1 MLLSAIILRA
11 VTSLARKIA
20 TTIREPAPNPPG
32 AMRERRA
39 ISRMSRSGTQFQS
52 LMPKPHS
59 LFRVSSTLPA
69 RIMEGTVLPEG
80 AKMPNVYQQS
90 FSLLEALWRPLVQH
104 GIIEKVSA
112 PVLASWIIQHI
123 GASFPS
129 SASEEP
135 ATRHAYLAYHS
146 WNEYRAGDFD
156 EYFWGAGAAGEK
168 TVASDVQGK
177 KTPGL
182 AQLLPPALFDELC
195 RMLST
200 TRDARIP
207 ERPYASFNGQTE
219 GLWFYG
225 LHQFDHVS
233 SADELPKLQDQFCQ
247 RGIGP
252 GGQLVLRS
260 RPFGGLA
267 LDARDLDYYRD
278 DFDTKALIKE
288 QTTADNLDD
297 KRMTFLMLFMRGKKN
312 SKLNET
318 FLWNQQYKNN
328 RLDTL
333 LDARRLGSE
342 SSTEDDMRT
351 SVRQALDLAVCLSF
365 AAAREVEKQLGATIA
380 REELLSALLGAEV
393 RGTSAAP
400 GTGKPLLDVSER
412 TQLMNACTWP
422 DSALGIAAAA
432 TCAIVRLLLG
442 ASPSAFDALFDHFD
456 YLEQGGVSAM
466 LDFKNG
472 YLREVAAWGDV
483 LDMRDAD
490 NERFS
495 YRDLYVA
502 PEFEQRPGA
511 DARPSSSSDP
521 RAANPACIVAR
532 MPGRARLLIQAGSG
546 MGKTTYVK
554 GLAAGIARMRISGDG
569 TLFNTLTHHEAAVPL
584 MNCTPVLIAQPE
596 AALAG
601 KGFEALESTRP
612 ELSSDEFASLLYR
625 QLPDALKAPFR
636 TVSNGDKQAALEL
649 FRSLLK
655 APDSLVIVD
664 SIDEV
669 PLAVR
674 NRYIDCLAD
683 LAEDPHYNIQRLIV
697 TSRPLED
704 ASELKLE
711 HALSDNIVRLLPFD
725 QDRQRDLFERLRQNH
740 PEDDAQAIAFED
752 IAETPGFDS
761 LLGNPLLLTALVR
774 SLLRNPH
781 ATAFNVLDTLVELLP
796 KLPEQDVYDD
806 LVLAHI
812 AFDMTANAGGDS
824 IDELTFRKRYQT
836 YRGVA
841 RSEAT
846 LGAGGD
852 EPSREDIIDR
862 MVTRRGILTMRNGN
876 VSFEHTIVR
885 ALFACRHVL
894 NALTSGVSERLSQ
907 EQYDRAYNL
916 YSALLDVCIDPER
929 GDAAA
934 ELAILLLLSARRP
947 YATRFYEDLQADI
960 YRELCG
966 LTLNAFGENQYHHDV
981 AVKLI
986 QASHSFDFGLPCRR
1000 NEQIRVWESR
1010 LVAFADYYAADEASI
1025 VDHERTDETSANK
1038 RAEER

>member
-1 MLLSAIILRA
+1 
-11 VTSLARKIA
+11 
-20 TTIREPAPNPPG
+20 
-32 AMRERRA
+32 
-39 ISRMSRSGTQFQS
+39 
-52 LMPKPHS
+52 
-59 LFRVSSTLPA
+59 
-69 RIMEGTVLPEG
+69 
-80 AKMPNVYQQS
+80 MPNVYQQS
-90 FSLLEALWRPLVQH
+90 FSLLEALWQPLVQH
-104 GIIEKVSA
+104 GIIEKASA
-112 PVLASWIIQHI
+112 PMLASWITQNI

-129 SASEEP
+129 SASEES
-135 ATRHAYLAYHS
+135 ARRRAYTAYHS

-156 EYFWGAGAAGEK
+156 KYFWGADTANEGAAS
-168 TVASDVQGK
+168 SDAHSK
-177 KTPGL
+177 ETPGL

-207 ERPYASFNGQTE
+207 ERPYASFNDQTE

-225 LHQFDHVS
+225 FHQFDHVS
-233 SADELPKLQDQFCQ
+233 STDEPPKLQDQVCQ

-260 RPFGGLA
+260 RPFGDLV
-267 LDARDLDYYRD
+267 LDARDLDDYRD
-278 DFDTKALIKE
+278 DFDTKALLKE

-297 KRMTFLMLFMRGKKN
+297 KRMTFLMLFMQGKKN

-333 LDARRLGSE
+333 MDTRRLGSD
-342 SSTEDDMRT
+342 SSTEDDMHT

-380 REELLSALLGAEV
+380 REELLSALLNAEV
-393 RGTSAAP
+393 REVSAAP
-400 GTGKPLLDVSER
+400 GAGEALLDASER
-412 TQLMNACTWP
+412 AQLMNACTWP

-511 DARPSSSSDP
+511 GAPSSSDP

-532 MPGRARLLIQAGSG
+532 MPGRARLLVQAGSG

-612 ELSSDEFASLLYR
+612 ELSNDEFASLLYR

-683 LAEDPHYNIQRLIV
+683 LAEDPRYNIQRLIV

-711 HALSDNIVRLLPFD
+711 HALSDNVVRLLPFD
-725 QDRQRDLFERLRQNH
+725 RNRQRDLFERLRQNR
-740 PEDDAQAIAFED
+740 PEDDTQDIAFED
-752 IAETPGFDS
+752 IAETPGFGS

-812 AFDMTANAGGDS
+812 AFDMTAEAGGDS

-836 YRGVA
+836 YRGKA

-846 LGAGGD
+846 LGTGGN
-852 EPSREDIIDR
+852 EPSREDVIDR
-862 MVTRRGILTMRNGN
+862 MVTRRGILTMRNGQ
-876 VSFEHTIVR
+876 VTFEHTIVR
-885 ALFACRHVL
+885 ALFTCRHVL

-907 EQYDRAYNL
+907 EQYDRAYDL

-929 GDAAA
+929 DDAAA

-947 YATRFYEDLQADI
+947 YGTWLYEDLQADI
-960 YRELCG
+960 YRDLCG
-966 LTLNAFGENQYHHDV
+966 LTLNAFGEHQNRHEV
-981 AVKLI
+981 AVKLVH
-986 QASHSFDFGLPCRR
+986 ASHTFDFSLPCQR
-1000 NEQIRVWESR
+1000 NEQIKVWESR
-1010 LVAFADYYAADEASI
+1010 LVAFADYYAADEALAI
-1025 VDHERTDETSANK
+1025 NPERADDTSVNST
-1038 RAEER
+1038 EER

>member
-1 MLLSAIILRA
+1 
-11 VTSLARKIA
+11 
-20 TTIREPAPNPPG
+20 
-32 AMRERRA
+32 
-39 ISRMSRSGTQFQS
+39 
-52 LMPKPHS
+52 
-59 LFRVSSTLPA
+59 
-69 RIMEGTVLPEG
+69 
-80 AKMPNVYQQS
+80 MPNVYQQS
-90 FSLLEALWRPLVQH
+90 FSLLEALWQPLVQH
-104 GIIEKVSA
+104 GIIERASA
-112 PVLASWIIQHI
+112 PKLEKWIVQNI

-129 SASEEP
+129 AAHEEP
-135 ATRHAYLAYHS
+135 TGHQAYKAYKAYKAYHS
-146 WNEYRAGDFD
+146 WDEYQAGDFD
-156 EYFWGAGAAGEK
+156 QYFWGADAAGEEA
-168 TVASDVQGK
+168 TPSVTQGK

-195 RMLST
+195 RMLSS

-207 ERPYASFNGQTE
+207 RRPYAAFNDQAE

-225 LHQFDHVS
+225 LHQFDYVTS
-233 SADELPKLQDQFCQ
+233 DEIPRLEDQFCQ

-252 GGQLVLRS
+252 NGQLVLRS
-260 RPFGGLA
+260 RPFGNLVLNA
-267 LDARDLDYYRD
+267 LDLDYYRH
-278 DFDTKALIKE
+278 DFDTGALLNE
-288 QTTADNLDD
+288 QTTANNLLD
-297 KRMTFLMLFMRGKKN
+297 KRMTFLMLFMQGKKN

-318 FLWNQQYKNN
+318 FLWNQQYKGN

-333 LDARRLGSE
+333 MDTRRLGSD

-365 AAAREVEKQLGATIA
+365 AAAREVEKQLGITTA
-380 REELLSALLGAEV
+380 REELLSALLNAEV

-400 GTGKPLLDVSER
+400 GTGKPLLDANER

-422 DSALGIAAAA
+422 DSALGIAATT

-466 LDFKNG
+466 LDFKSG

-495 YRDLYVA
+495 YSDLYVA
-502 PEFEQRPGA
+502 PEFEQRPGVGA
-511 DARPSSSSDP
+511 PSPSDP

-532 MPGRARLLIQAGSG
+532 MPGRARLLVQAGSG

-569 TLFNTLTHHEAAVPL
+569 TLFNTLTRHEAAVPL

-612 ELSSDEFASLLYR
+612 ELSSDEFVSLLYR

-649 FRSLLK
+649 FRNLLK

-669 PLAVR
+669 PLTVR

-683 LAEDPHYNIQRLIV
+683 LAEDPRYNIQRLIV

-711 HALSDNIVRLLPFD
+711 HALSDNVVRLLPFD
-725 QDRQRDLFERLRQNH
+725 RNRQCDLFERLRQNR

-806 LVLAHI
+806 QVLARI

-824 IDELTFRKRYQT
+824 IDERTFREWYQT
-836 YRGVA
+836 YRVKA
-841 RSEAT
+841 RDAARLGTTVSE
-846 LGAGGD
+846 LG
-852 EPSREDIIDR
+852 REDVIDR
-862 MVTRRGILTMRNGN
+862 MVTRRGILTLRNGQ

-894 NALTSGVSERLSQ
+894 NALTYGVSSSISQ
-907 EQYDRAYNL
+907 EQYDNACGL
-916 YSALLDVCIDPER
+916 YRALLDVYIDPER
-929 GDAAA
+929 DDAAA
-934 ELAILLLLSARRP
+934 GLALLLLLSARQA
-947 YATRFYEDLQADI
+947 YGTWLYEDLQTDV
-960 YRELCG
+960 YRDLCG
-966 LTLNAFGENQYHHDV
+966 LTLNAFGEHQYRHEV

-986 QASHSFDFGLPCRR
+986 RVSHTFDFGLPCQR
-1000 NEQIRVWESR
+1000 NEQIKVWESR
-1010 LVAFADYYAADEASI
+1010 LVAFADYYAADETLGSDHKHADDASATQ
-1025 VDHERTDETSANK
+1025 RT
-1038 RAEER
+1038 EER

>member
-1 MLLSAIILRA
+1 
-11 VTSLARKIA
+11 
-20 TTIREPAPNPPG
+20 
-32 AMRERRA
+32 
-39 ISRMSRSGTQFQS
+39 
-52 LMPKPHS
+52 
-59 LFRVSSTLPA
+59 
-69 RIMEGTVLPEG
+69 
-80 AKMPNVYQQS
+80 MPNVYQQS
-90 FSLLEALWRPLVQH
+90 FSLLEALWQPLVQH
-104 GIIEKVSA
+104 GIIERASA
-112 PVLASWIIQHI
+112 PKLEKWIVQNI

-129 SASEEP
+129 AAHEEP
-135 ATRHAYLAYHS
+135 TGHQAYKAYKAYHS
-146 WNEYRAGDFD
+146 WDEYQAGDFD
-156 EYFWGAGAAGEK
+156 QYFWGADAAGEEA
-168 TVASDVQGK
+168 TPSVTQGK

-195 RMLST
+195 RMLSS

-207 ERPYASFNGQTE
+207 RRPYAAFNDQAE

-225 LHQFDHVS
+225 LHQFDYVTS
-233 SADELPKLQDQFCQ
+233 DEIPRLEDQFCQ

-252 GGQLVLRS
+252 NGQLVLRS
-260 RPFGGLA
+260 RPFGNLVLNA
-267 LDARDLDYYRD
+267 LDLDYYRH
-278 DFDTKALIKE
+278 DFDTGALLNE
-288 QTTADNLDD
+288 QTTANNLLD
-297 KRMTFLMLFMRGKKN
+297 KRMTFLMLFMKGKKN
-312 SKLNET
+312 RNLNET
-318 FLWNQQYKNN
+318 FFWTQQYKNN

-333 LDARRLGSE
+333 LDKRRLGSD

-351 SVRQALDLAVCLSF
+351 STRQALDLAVCLSF
-365 AAAREVEKQLGATIA
+365 AAAREVEKQLGSSAA
-380 REELLSALLGAEV
+380 REELLSALLNAEV
-393 RGTSAAP
+393 RGASAAP
-400 GTGKPLLDVSER
+400 GTGKPLLDANER

-422 DSALGIAAAA
+422 DSALGIAATT

-442 ASPSAFDALFDHFD
+442 ASPTAFDALFDHFD

-466 LDFKNG
+466 LDFKSG

-495 YRDLYVA
+495 YSDLYVA
-502 PEFEQRPGA
+502 PEFEQRPGVGA
-511 DARPSSSSDP
+511 PSPSDP

-532 MPGRARLLIQAGSG
+532 MPGRARLLVQAGSG

-569 TLFNTLTHHEAAVPL
+569 TLFNTLTRHEAAVPL

-612 ELSSDEFASLLYR
+612 ELSSDEFVSLLYR

-649 FRSLLK
+649 FRNLLK

-669 PLAVR
+669 PLTVR

-683 LAEDPHYNIQRLIV
+683 LAEDPRYNIQRLIV

-711 HALSDNIVRLLPFD
+711 HALSDNVVRLLPFD
-725 QDRQRDLFERLRQNH
+725 RSRQRDLFERLRQNR

-752 IAETPGFDS
+752 IAETPGFGS

-812 AFDMTANAGGDS
+812 AFDMTAEAGGDS

-836 YRGVA
+836 YRGKA

-852 EPSREDIIDR
+852 EPSREDVIDR
-862 MVTRRGILTMRNGN
+862 MVTRRGILTMRNGQ
-876 VSFEHTIVR
+876 VTFEHTIVR
-885 ALFACRHVL
+885 ALFTCRHVL
-894 NALTSGVSERLSQ
+894 NALTSGVSERLSN
-907 EQYDRAYNL
+907 EQYDRAYDL

-929 GDAAA
+929 DDAAA

-947 YATRFYEDLQADI
+947 YGTWLYEDLQADI
-960 YRELCG
+960 YRDLCG
-966 LTLNAFGENQYHHDV
+966 LTLNAFGEHQNRHEV
-981 AVKLI
+981 AVKLVH
-986 QASHSFDFGLPCRR
+986 ASHTFDFSLPCQR
-1000 NEQIRVWESR
+1000 NEQIKVWESR
-1010 LVAFADYYAADEASI
+1010 LVAFADYYAADEALTI
-1025 VDHERTDETSANK
+1025 NPK
-1038 RAEER
+1038 RADDTSVNSTEER

>member
-1 MLLSAIILRA
+1 
-11 VTSLARKIA
+11 
-20 TTIREPAPNPPG
+20 
-32 AMRERRA
+32 
-39 ISRMSRSGTQFQS
+39 
-52 LMPKPHS
+52 
-59 LFRVSSTLPA
+59 
-69 RIMEGTVLPEG
+69 
-80 AKMPNVYQQS
+80 MPNVYQQS
-90 FSLLEALWRPLVQH
+90 FSLLEALWQPLVQH
-104 GIIEKVSA
+104 GIIEKASA
-112 PVLASWIIQHI
+112 PMLASWITQNI

-129 SASEEP
+129 SASEES
-135 ATRHAYLAYHS
+135 ARRRAYTAYHS

-156 EYFWGAGAAGEK
+156 KYFWGAETANEG
-168 TVASDVQGK
+168 TASSDAHSK
-177 KTPGL
+177 ETPGL

-207 ERPYASFNGQTE
+207 ERPYASFNDQTE

-225 LHQFDHVS
+225 FHQFDHVS
-233 SADELPKLQDQFCQ
+233 STDEPPKLQDQVCQ

-260 RPFGGLA
+260 RPFGDLV
-267 LDARDLDYYRD
+267 LDARDLDDYRD
-278 DFDTKALIKE
+278 DFDTKALLKE

-297 KRMTFLMLFMRGKKN
+297 KRMTFLMLFMQGKKN

-318 FLWNQQYKNN
+318 FLWNQQYKGN

-333 LDARRLGSE
+333 MDTRRLGSA

-351 SVRQALDLAVCLSF
+351 STRQALDLAVCLSF
-365 AAAREVEKQLGATIA
+365 AAACEVEKQLGAANA
-380 REELLSALLGAEV
+380 REELLSALLDAEV
-393 RGTSAAP
+393 REPAAAP
-400 GTGKPLLDVSER
+400 GTGKPLLDAGER

-466 LDFKNG
+466 LDFKSG

-495 YRDLYVA
+495 YSDLYVA

-511 DARPSSSSDP
+511 GAPSSSDP

-532 MPGRARLLIQAGSG
+532 MPGRARLLVQAGSG

-649 FRSLLK
+649 FRNLLK

-669 PLAVR
+669 PLTVR

-683 LAEDPHYNIQRLIV
+683 LAEDPRYNIQRLIV

-711 HALSDNIVRLLPFD
+711 HALSDNVVRLLPFD
-725 QDRQRDLFERLRQNH
+725 RNRQRDLFERLRQNR

-752 IAETPGFDS
+752 IAETPGFGS

-812 AFDMTANAGGDS
+812 AFDMTAEAGGDS

-836 YRGVA
+836 YRGKA

-852 EPSREDIIDR
+852 EPSREDVIDR
-862 MVTRRGILTMRNGN
+862 MVTRRGILTMRNGQ
-876 VSFEHTIVR
+876 VTFEHTIVR
-885 ALFACRHVL
+885 ALFTCRHVL
-894 NALTSGVSERLSQ
+894 NALTSGVSERLSN
-907 EQYDRAYNL
+907 EQYDRAYDL

-929 GDAAA
+929 DDAAA

-947 YATRFYEDLQADI
+947 YGTWLYEDLQADI
-960 YRELCG
+960 YRDLCG
-966 LTLNAFGENQYHHDV
+966 LTLNAFGEHQNRHEV
-981 AVKLI
+981 AVKLVH
-986 QASHSFDFGLPCRR
+986 ASHTFDFSLPCQR

-1010 LVAFADYYAADEASI
+1010 LVAFADYYAADEVVVSEREHDRVGRISTASHAG
-1025 VDHERTDETSANK
+1025 DTPAAAHPEDR
-1038 RAEER
+1038 

>member
-1 MLLSAIILRA
+1 
-11 VTSLARKIA
+11 
-20 TTIREPAPNPPG
+20 
-32 AMRERRA
+32 
-39 ISRMSRSGTQFQS
+39 
-52 LMPKPHS
+52 
-59 LFRVSSTLPA
+59 
-69 RIMEGTVLPEG
+69 
-80 AKMPNVYQQS
+80 MPNIYQQS
-90 FSLLEALWRPLVQH
+90 FSLLEALWQPLVQH
-104 GIIEKVSA
+104 GIIEKASA
-112 PVLASWIIQHI
+112 PKLEKWIVQNI

-129 SASEEP
+129 VAHEEP
-135 ATRHAYLAYHS
+135 TRHQAYKAYHS
-146 WNEYRAGDFD
+146 WDEYQVGDFD
-156 EYFWGAGAAGEK
+156 QYFWGADTAGEEA
-168 TVASDVQGK
+168 TPSDTQSK
-177 KTPGL
+177 KAPGL
-182 AQLLPPALFDELC
+182 AQLLPPALFDEFC
-195 RMLST
+195 RMLSS

-207 ERPYASFNGQTE
+207 RRPYAAFNDQTE

-225 LHQFDHVS
+225 LHQFDYVNS
-233 SADELPKLQDQFCQ
+233 DETPRLEDQFCQ

-252 GGQLVLRS
+252 DGQLVLRS
-260 RPFGGLA
+260 RPFGDLMLNA
-267 LDARDLDYYRD
+267 LDLDYYRH
-278 DFDTKALIKE
+278 DFDTNALLKE
-288 QTTADNLDD
+288 QTTADNLLD
-297 KRMTFLMLFMRGKKN
+297 KRMTFLMLFMQGKKN

-318 FLWNQQYKNN
+318 FLWNQQYKGN

-333 LDARRLGSE
+333 MDTRRLGSD

-365 AAAREVEKQLGATIA
+365 AAAREVEKQLGITTA
-380 REELLSALLGAEV
+380 REELLSALLNAEV
-393 RGTSAAP
+393 RGASAAP
-400 GTGKPLLDVSER
+400 GTGKPLLDASER

-442 ASPSAFDALFDHFD
+442 ASPTAFDALFDHFD

-466 LDFKNG
+466 LDFKSG

-495 YRDLYVA
+495 YSDLYVA

-511 DARPSSSSDP
+511 GAPSPSDP

-532 MPGRARLLIQAGSG
+532 MPGRARLLVQAGSG

-569 TLFNTLTHHEAAVPL
+569 TLFNTLTRHEAAVPL

-649 FRSLLK
+649 FRNLLK

-669 PLAVR
+669 PLTVR

-683 LAEDPHYNIQRLIV
+683 LAEDPRYNIQRLIV

-711 HALSDNIVRLLPFD
+711 HALSDNVVRLLPFD
-725 QDRQRDLFERLRQNH
+725 RNRQCDLFERLRQNR

-812 AFDMTANAGGDS
+812 AFDMTAEAGGDS

-836 YRGVA
+836 YRGKA

-852 EPSREDIIDR
+852 EPSREDVIDR
-862 MVTRRGILTMRNGN
+862 MVTRRGILTMRNGQ
-876 VSFEHTIVR
+876 VTFEHTIVR
-885 ALFACRHVL
+885 ALFTCRHVL
-894 NALTSGVSERLSQ
+894 NALTSGVSERLSN
-907 EQYDRAYNL
+907 EQYDRAYDL

-929 GDAAA
+929 DDAAA

-947 YATRFYEDLQADI
+947 YGTWLYEDLQADI
-960 YRELCG
+960 YRDLCG
-966 LTLNAFGENQYHHDV
+966 LTLNAFGEHQNRHEV
-981 AVKLI
+981 AVKLVH
-986 QASHSFDFGLPCRR
+986 ASHTFDFSLPCQR
-1000 NEQIRVWESR
+1000 NEQIKVWESR
-1010 LVAFADYYAADEASI
+1010 LVAFADYYAADEALTI
-1025 VDHERTDETSANK
+1025 NPK
-1038 RAEER
+1038 RADDTSVNSTEER

>member
-1 MLLSAIILRA
+1 
-11 VTSLARKIA
+11 
-20 TTIREPAPNPPG
+20 
-32 AMRERRA
+32 
-39 ISRMSRSGTQFQS
+39 
-52 LMPKPHS
+52 
-59 LFRVSSTLPA
+59 
-69 RIMEGTVLPEG
+69 
-80 AKMPNVYQQS
+80 MPNIYQQS
-90 FSLLEALWRPLVQH
+90 FSLLEALWQPLVQH
-104 GIIEKVSA
+104 GIIEKASA
-112 PVLASWIIQHI
+112 PMLASWITQNI

-129 SASEEP
+129 SASEES
-135 ATRHAYLAYHS
+135 ARRRAYTAYHS

-156 EYFWGAGAAGEK
+156 KYFWGADTANEGAAS
-168 TVASDVQGK
+168 SDAHSK
-177 KTPGL
+177 ETPGL

-207 ERPYASFNGQTE
+207 ARPYASFNNQTE

-225 LHQFDHVS
+225 FHQFDHVS
-233 SADELPKLQDQFCQ
+233 STDEPPKLQDQVCQ

-365 AAAREVEKQLGATIA
+365 AAAREVEKRLGITAA

-495 YRDLYVA
+495 YSDLYVA

-636 TVSNGDKQAALEL
+636 TASNGDKQAALEL

-683 LAEDPHYNIQRLIV
+683 LAEDPSYNIQRLIV

-711 HALSDNIVRLLPFD
+711 HALSDNVVRLLPFD
-725 QDRQRDLFERLRQNH
+725 RSRQRDLFERLRQNH

-806 LVLAHI
+806 QVLAHI

-824 IDELTFRKRYQT
+824 IDERTFREWYQT
-836 YRGVA
+836 YRVKA
-841 RSEAT
+841 RDAARLGTTVSE
-846 LGAGGD
+846 LG
-852 EPSREDIIDR
+852 REDVIDS
-862 MVTRRGILTMRNGN
+862 MVTRRGILTLRNGQ
-876 VSFEHTIVR
+876 VAFEHTIVR

-894 NALTSGVSERLSQ
+894 NALTYGISSSISQ
-907 EQYDRAYNL
+907 EQYDNACGL
-916 YSALLDVCIDPER
+916 YRALLDVCIDPGR
-929 GDAAA
+929 DDAAA
-934 ELAILLLLSARRP
+934 GLALLLLLSARQA
-947 YATRFYEDLQADI
+947 YGTWLYEDLQTDV
-960 YRELCG
+960 YRDLCG
-966 LTLNAFGENQYHHDV
+966 LTLNAFGEHQYRHEV

-986 QASHSFDFGLPCRR
+986 RASHTFDFGLPCQR
-1000 NEQIRVWESR
+1000 NEQILVWESR
-1010 LVAFADYYAADEASI
+1010 LVAFADYYAADEAPCS
-1025 VDHERTDETSANK
+1025 DHERARVGRISTASHAGDTPAAAHPED
-1038 RAEER
+1038 R

>member
-1 MLLSAIILRA
+1 
-11 VTSLARKIA
+11 
-20 TTIREPAPNPPG
+20 
-32 AMRERRA
+32 
-39 ISRMSRSGTQFQS
+39 
-52 LMPKPHS
+52 
-59 LFRVSSTLPA
+59 
-69 RIMEGTVLPEG
+69 
-80 AKMPNVYQQS
+80 MPNIYQQS
-90 FSLLEALWRPLVQH
+90 FSLLEALWQPLVQH
-104 GIIEKVSA
+104 VIIEKASA
-112 PVLASWIIQHI
+112 PKLEKWIVQNI

-129 SASEEP
+129 AAHEEP
-135 ATRHAYLAYHS
+135 TRHQAYKAYHS
-146 WNEYRAGDFD
+146 WDEYQVGDFD
-156 EYFWGAGAAGEK
+156 QYFWGADAAGEEA
-168 TVASDVQGK
+168 TPSDTQSK
-177 KTPGL
+177 KAPGL

-195 RMLST
+195 RMLSS
-200 TRDARIP
+200 TRDPRIP
-207 ERPYASFNGQTE
+207 RRPYAPFNDQKE

-225 LHQFDHVS
+225 LHQFDHMKPAKPLKS
-233 SADELPKLQDQFCQ
+233 PQLEDQFCQ

-252 GGQLVLRS
+252 DGQLVLRS
-260 RPFGGLA
+260 RPFGDLVLNA
-267 LDARDLDYYRD
+267 LDLDYYRH
-278 DFDTKALIKE
+278 DFGTNALLKE
-288 QTTADNLDD
+288 QTTADNLLD
-297 KRMTFLMLFMRGKKN
+297 KRMTFLMLFMKGKKN
-312 SKLNET
+312 SNLNET
-318 FLWNQQYKNN
+318 FFWTQQYKGN

-333 LDARRLGSE
+333 LDTRRLGSA

-351 SVRQALDLAVCLSF
+351 STRQALDLAVCLSF
-365 AAAREVEKQLGATIA
+365 AAAREVEKQLGTANA
-380 REELLSALLGAEV
+380 REELLDALLNAEV
-393 RGTSAAP
+393 RGPAATP
-400 GTGKPLLDVSER
+400 GTGEPLLDASKR

-422 DSALGIAAAA
+422 DSALGIAAAV

-472 YLREVAAWGDV
+472 YLREVATWGDV

-495 YRDLYVA
+495 YSDLYVA
-502 PEFEQRPGA
+502 PEFEQRTAPGA
-511 DARPSSSSDP
+511 GASSSSDP

-532 MPGRARLLIQAGSG
+532 MPGRARLLVQAGSG

-569 TLFNTLTHHEAAVPL
+569 TLFNTLARHEAAAPL

-601 KGFEALESTRP
+601 KGFEALESTHP
-612 ELSSDEFASLLYR
+612 ELSSDEFANLLYR

-636 TVSNGDKQAALEL
+636 TAANGDKQAALEL
-649 FRSLLK
+649 FRNLLK

-711 HALSDNIVRLLPFD
+711 NATAGNVVRLLPFD
-725 QDRQRDLFERLRQNH
+725 QSRQRDLFERLRQNH
-740 PEDDAQAIAFED
+740 PEDDTQAIAFED

-806 LVLAHI
+806 QVLAHI
-812 AFDMTANAGGDS
+812 AFDMAANAGGDS
-824 IDELTFRKRYQT
+824 IDESMFRERYQT
-836 YRGVA
+836 YRMQA
-841 RSEAT
+841 RDAAR
-846 LGAGGD
+846 LGTTVDKLG
-852 EPSREDIIDR
+852 REDVIDR
-862 MVTRRGILTMRNGN
+862 MVTRRGILTLRNGQ
-876 VSFEHTIVR
+876 VAFEHTIVR

-894 NALTSGVSERLSQ
+894 NALTYGVSGSISQ
-907 EQYDRAYNL
+907 EQYDNACGL
-916 YSALLDVCIDPER
+916 YRALLDVCIDPER
-929 GDAAA
+929 DDDAAG
-934 ELAILLLLSARRP
+934 LALLLLLSARQA
-947 YATRFYEDLQADI
+947 YGAWLYEDLQTDM
-960 YRELCG
+960 YRDLCG
-966 LTLNAFGENQYHHDV
+966 LTLNAFGEHQYHHEV

-986 QASHSFDFGLPCRR
+986 RASHIFDFGLSCQR
-1000 NEQIRVWESR
+1000 NEQIGVWESR
-1010 LVAFADYYAADEASI
+1010 LVAFADYYAADKAPGS
-1025 VDHERTDETSANK
+1025 DHERTVDVSASEH
-1038 RAEER
+1038 AEER

>member
-1 MLLSAIILRA
+1 
-11 VTSLARKIA
+11 
-20 TTIREPAPNPPG
+20 
-32 AMRERRA
+32 
-39 ISRMSRSGTQFQS
+39 
-52 LMPKPHS
+52 MPKPHS
-59 LFRVSSTLPA
+59 LFWVSSTLPA
-69 RIMEGTVLPEG
+69 RIMEGTVPLGGVE
-80 AKMPNVYQQS
+80 MPNVYQQS
-90 FSLLEALWRPLVQH
+90 FSLLEALWQPLVQH
-104 GIIEKVSA
+104 GIIEKASA
-112 PVLASWIIQHI
+112 PMLASWITQNI

-135 ATRHAYLAYHS
+135 AKSHAYLAYHS

-156 EYFWGAGAAGEK
+156 EYFWGASAAGEK

-182 AQLLPPALFDELC
+182 AQLLPPALFNELC

-207 ERPYASFNGQTE
+207 ERPYASFNDQTE

-333 LDARRLGSE
+333 MDTRRLGSD

-400 GTGKPLLDVSER
+400 GTGKPLLDASER

-495 YRDLYVA
+495 YSDLYVA
-502 PEFEQRPGA
+502 PEFEQRP
-511 DARPSSSSDP
+511 DAGTPSSSDP

-532 MPGRARLLIQAGSG
+532 MPGRARLLVQAGSG

-569 TLFNTLTHHEAAVPL
+569 TLFNTLTHHEAAAPL
-584 MNCTPVLIAQPE
+584 MDCTPVLIAQPE

-649 FRSLLK
+649 FRNLLK

-674 NRYIDCLAD
+674 NRYIDYLAD
-683 LAEDPHYNIQRLIV
+683 LAEDPRYNIQRLIV

-711 HALSDNIVRLLPFD
+711 HALSDNVVRLLPFD
-725 QDRQRDLFERLRQNH
+725 RNRQRDLFERLRQNR

-752 IAETPGFDS
+752 IAETPGFGS

-781 ATAFNVLDTLVELLP
+781 ATAFNVLDTLAELLP

-986 QASHSFDFGLPCRR
+986 RASHSFDFGLPCRR

>member
-1 MLLSAIILRA
+1 
-11 VTSLARKIA
+11 
-20 TTIREPAPNPPG
+20 
-32 AMRERRA
+32 
-39 ISRMSRSGTQFQS
+39 
-52 LMPKPHS
+52 
-59 LFRVSSTLPA
+59 
-69 RIMEGTVLPEG
+69 
-80 AKMPNVYQQS
+80 MPNIHQQS
-90 FSLLEALWRPLVQH
+90 FSLLEALWQPLVQH
-104 GIIEKVSA
+104 GFIEKASA
-112 PVLASWIIQHI
+112 ATLEPLIAQNI

-135 ATRHAYLAYHS
+135 AKRRAYNAYHS
-146 WNEYRAGDFD
+146 WDEYRANSFD
-156 EYFWGAGAAGEK
+156 EYFWGTGAASEEATPGD
-168 TVASDVQGK
+168 ARSK
-177 KTPGL
+177 KEPGL

-195 RMLST
+195 RMLSS

-207 ERPYASFNGQTE
+207 ERPYASFNDQTE

-233 SADELPKLQDQFCQ
+233 SDTTPRLEDQFCQ
-247 RGIGP
+247 RGIGSK
-252 GGQLVLRS
+252 GELILRS
-260 RPFGGLA
+260 RPFGDLA
-267 LDARDLDYYRD
+267 LDARDLDDYRS
-278 DFDTKALIKE
+278 DFDVDALLEE

-297 KRMTFLMLFMRGKKN
+297 KRMTFLALYMKHRKN
-312 SKLNET
+312 SSLNET
-318 FLWNQQYKNN
+318 FFWNQQYKGN
-328 RLDTL
+328 RLRAPLDTH
-333 LDARRLGSE
+333 RLGSA
-342 SSTEDDMRT
+342 SSTEDDMST
-351 SVRQALDLAVCLSF
+351 STRQALDLTVCLSF
-365 AAAREVEKQLGATIA
+365 AAAREVEKRLGAATA
-380 REELLSALLGAEV
+380 REELLGALLNAEV
-393 RGTSAAP
+393 REPAAAP
-400 GTGKPLLDVSER
+400 GTGEPLLDASER

-422 DSALGIAAAA
+422 DSALGIAATT

-495 YRDLYVA
+495 YSDLYVA
-502 PEFEQRPGA
+502 PEFEQRPVPGA
-511 DARPSSSSDP
+511 AASTSSDP

-532 MPGRARLLIQAGSG
+532 MPGRARLLVQAGSG

-569 TLFNTLTHHEAAVPL
+569 TLFNTLARHEAAAPL
-584 MNCTPVLIAQPE
+584 MDCTPVLIAQPE

-601 KGFEALESTRP
+601 KGFEILESTRP

-636 TVSNGDKQAALEL
+636 TASNGDKQAALEL
-649 FRSLLK
+649 FRNLLK

-683 LAEDPHYNIQRLIV
+683 LAEDPRYNIQRLIV

-711 HALSDNIVRLLPFD
+711 NAASGNVVRLLPFD
-725 QDRQRDLFERLRQNH
+725 QGRQRDLFERLRQNR
-740 PEDDAQAIAFED
+740 PESDAQAIAFED

-796 KLPEQDVYDD
+796 KLPEQDPYDD

-812 AFDMTANAGGDS
+812 AFDMTANAGGNS
-824 IDELTFRKRYQT
+824 IDERTFRERYQT
-836 YRGVA
+836 YRGEA
-841 RSEAT
+841 RRAAT
-846 LGAGGD
+846 GGAAVN
-852 EPSREDIIDR
+852 ERSREDVIDR
-862 MVTRRGILTMRNGN
+862 MVTRRGILTLRNN
-876 VSFEHTIVR
+876 QVSFEHTIVR

-894 NALTSGVSERLSQ
+894 NILTSGVSNSISQ
-907 EQYDRAYNL
+907 EQYDRACRL
-916 YSALLDVCIDPER
+916 YSALLHTCFDSANN
-929 GDAAA
+929 DAAA
-934 ELAILLLLSARRP
+934 GLALLLLLSVRRQ
-947 YATRFYEDLQADI
+947 YGTRLYEDLQADI
-960 YRELCG
+960 YRDLCG
-966 LTLNAFGENQYHHDV
+966 VTLNAFGETQNQHDA

-986 QASHSFDFGLPCRR
+986 RASHTFDFGLPCQR

-1010 LVAFADYYAADEASI
+1010 LVAFADYYAADEVVVSEREHDRVGRISTASHAG
-1025 VDHERTDETSANK
+1025 DTPAAAHPEDR
-1038 RAEER
+1038 